1 MKKTFKN
8 LAVFVISFCIF
19 VSNIPIT
26 VSAQEQVKK
35 ISSEQEWREFAKKCK
50 TDSYSKGLKV
60 QLTKDLKF
68 TEEDNIIVPVF
79 CGEFDGK
86 GHRIE
91 TDEIKGKTGSM
102 GLFRVIKDG
111 AKVENLK
118 LKAKVTEKEKTT
130 EVGLLCGE
138 NYGTIKNCSVYG
150 KISGNKNVA
159 GIAGINH
166 GTIQECSSHA
176 DIEGTYHVAGI
187 AGTNEGTITKCKN
200 KGKINI
206 KANEE
211 ATNIGGIAGVNE
223 NVIQDCVNE
232 GNIGYLHTGYNVGGI
247 AGLTRGFMQNNKNIG
262 TIEGRRDVGGIAGQ
276 MEPSFRVEYGQNAM
290 ELLDNSVS
298 GFSSTV
304 NQVINDMQGAINQ
317 GASGL
322 NGVVNELTSFSRNL
336 SSNVSNLF
344 SNMTWIENS
353 GQYIDNIRAELQN
366 LKDNLHGD
374 QNVSGIIDQINQLLD
389 QFDQNNPTAWPDQI
403 KQLMDL
409 LKQLSDAVE
418 QNKWVGDSFNNIS
431 ENFTNLSNAVIGG
444 FQDFGEQST
453 SVLQQAS
460 DGLANISQNSK
471 DVFQQNSNSVKSVR
485 DSISQAV
492 NSMDNLQN
500 SVDKVLSGRV
510 SDVEDISAQVSA
522 KDNGM
527 IVTCT
532 NTGMIE
538 ADYNVG
544 GIVGN
549 LSKELT
555 VDQETDTLPS
565 VDDVL
570 FTDTTLYVRATL
582 YGCHNAG
589 NISAKYKYTGGIAGY
604 GNRGSIVQCENSGN
618 EESGKEYVG
627 GIAGYFRGDIANC
640 DSIGLL
646 KGESYVAGIAG
657 EAVQIDNCRAIP
669 YMEEESAYSGGI
681 AGVMDHGE
689 GNRFVSDT
697 LGGINGISY
706 QGAAESISYKELLK
720 EKEIPESFRK
730 VNVSFQVEGKPVQ
743 TVTVS
748 YGERIGQLPKVKARD
763 GKYWQWDSF
772 EKECV
777 RYNQVVDGTWK
788 NFITTLSTNSQKPK
802 FLVEGKFNDE
812 AKLEVKKISEE
823 STNNILASKK
833 GTYVYQ
839 LAVKGNKPKKI
850 KVRYHMENEGTL
862 SLVDNK
868 KKKEISYERDGKYIV
883 FSMDNGGVFS
893 FEEDNTQARRKVLL
907 EVFGMIVLTG
917 GILAIGSHLYSKKKE
932 KKKN

>member
-1 MKKTFKN
+1 MKKIFKN
-8 LAVFVISFCIF
+8 LALCALSICIF
-19 VSNIPIT
+19 VSGIPST
-26 VSAQEQVKK
+26 VLAQDQVKK
-35 ISSEQEWREFAKKCK
+35 ISSEKEWIEFAKKCK
-50 TDSYSKGLKV
+50 TDDYSKGLKV

-68 TEEDNIIVPVF
+68 SDEDPIVVPVF
-79 CGEFDGK
+79 CGQFNGN

-91 TDEIKGKTGSM
+91 TGDMKGKTGSM
-102 GLFRVIKDG
+102 GVFRLIKDE
-111 AKVENLK
+111 AKIENLK
-118 LKAKVTEKEKTT
+118 IKAKVTEEEKAT
-130 EVGLLCGE
+130 EVGILCGE
-138 NYGTIKNCSVYG
+138 NYGTIEKCSVYG
-150 KISGNKNVA
+150 KISGYKNVA

-166 GTIQECSSHA
+166 GTIVECFTNA

-187 AGTNEGTITKCKN
+187 AGTNEGTISKCRN
-200 KGKINI
+200 KGKINV
-206 KANEE
+206 KANEQ
-211 ATNIGGIAGVNE
+211 ATNVGGIAGVNE
-223 NVIQDCVNE
+223 NVLQDCSNE
-232 GNIGYLHTGYNVGGI
+232 GKIGYLHTGYNVGGI
-247 AGLTRGFMQNNKNIG
+247 VGLTRGFMQNNKNLG
-262 TIEGRRDVGGIAGQ
+262 TIAGRRDVGGIAGQ

-353 GQYIDNIRAELQN
+353 GQYINNIRGELQN

-389 QFDQNNPTAWPDQI
+389 QFDQNNPTAWPEQI

-409 LKQLSDAVE
+409 LKQLSDAVD
-418 QNKWVGDSFNNIS
+418 QNKWVGNSLSNIS
-431 ENFTNLSNAVIGG
+431 DNFSNLSNAVIGG
-444 FQDFGEQST
+444 FQEFGEQST

-460 DGLANISQNSK
+460 DGLASISQNSK
-471 DVFQQNSNSVKSVR
+471 EVFQQNSNSVNSVR

-527 IVTCT
+527 VVSCV
-532 NTGMIE
+532 NAGKIE

-549 LSKELT
+549 LSKEIT

-582 YGCHNAG
+582 YRCHNTG

-618 EESGKEYVG
+618 EEVGKEYVG
-627 GIAGYFRGDIANC
+627 GISGYFRGNIENC
-640 DSIGLL
+640 ASIGSL

-657 EAVQIDNCRAIP
+657 EAAQIQNCRAIP
-669 YMEEESAYSGGI
+669 YIEEESAYSGGI
-681 AGVMDHGE
+681 AGIMDHGE
-689 GNRFVSDT
+689 GNRFVSDV

-706 QGAAESISYKELLK
+706 KGIAEAISYDDLMK
-720 EKEIPESFRK
+720 EKEVPQSFQK
-730 VNVSFQVEGKPVQ
+730 ISVLFQVEGRPVK
-743 TVTVS
+743 TVTVA
-748 YGERIGQLPKVKARD
+748 YGGRIAQLPKVKSRD
-763 GKYWQWDSF
+763 GKYWQWNTF
-772 EKECV
+772 EKNCV

-788 NFITTLSTNSQKPK
+788 NFITTLSTGGQKPK
-802 FLVEGKFNDE
+802 FLVEGKFDDR
-812 AKLEVKKISEE
+812 ATLEVDKISEE

-833 GTYVYQ
+833 GSYVYK
-839 LAVKGNKPKKI
+839 VSVEGNKTKKI
-850 KVRYHMENEGTL
+850 KTRYHMENDGKLYLLE
-862 SLVDNK
+862 K
-868 KKKEISYERDGKYIV
+868 KNKKEITYERDGKYIV
-883 FSMDNGGVFS
+883 FPMKNGGVFL
-893 FEEDNTQARRKVLL
+893 FEEDNTHTRRKALL
-907 EVFGMIVLTG
+907 KVVGMLVFTG
-917 GILAIGSHLYSKKKE
+917 AIIGAGFFVYNKKKE
-932 KKKN
+932 KNKN